1 MTAPERAPLGA
12 ALALLMAVVSLT
24 GSVSPVLMAVSVG
37 LLSLL
42 IGIAW
47 PTLLE
52 LPSPAGTRAVVA
64 GTGILGAL
72 VAVL

>member
-1 MTAPERAPLGA
+1 MPAPERAPLGA

-24 GSVSPVLMAVSVG
+24 GSVSPVLMAVAVA

-47 PTLLE
+47 PALLE
-52 LPSPAGTRAVVA
+52 LPSPAGTRAVVVPSRPR
-64 GTGILGAL
+64 IS
-72 VAVL
+72 